1 VDVCFCTIDLCFLV
15 VLVFFPLAF
24 PLAGFCLIGVEEDES
39 LDSDDDDVLV
49 VSLSSFKGNKNVVLL
64 FIPFAFTG
72 TCTGELCAIRDDLT
86 AFQNDNVQ
94 VIAIS
99 CDSPFTQKVFAEQ
112 DVYTFP
118 VLADFWP
125 HGAAAKAF
133 GVFNEDIGCAMRGTF
148 IIDKA
153 GVVRW
158 SVVNGLGDA
167 RNNGDYKAAIAAL

>member
-1 VDVCFCTIDLCFLV
+1 MST
-15 VLVFFPLAF
+15 
-24 PLAGFCLIGVEEDES
+24 S
-39 LDSDDDDVLV
+39 LSGLSVGSIAPDFELKDQHGAK
-49 VSLSSFKGNKNVVLL
+49 VSLSSFKGSKNVVVL

-72 TCTGELCAIRDDLT
+72 TCTGELCAIRDDLA
-86 AFQNDNVQ
+86 AFQNNEVQ

-112 DVYTFP
+112 EGFKFP

-125 HGAAAKAF
+125 HGATAKAYQI
-133 GVFNEDIGCAMRGTF
+133 FNGDLGCALRGTF

-153 GVVRW
+153 GVIRW
-158 SVVNGLGDA
+158 AVVNGLGDA